1 MFSRYTCARCGVV
14 SDDKNHICRPEVI
27 DDRSEIC
34 ASEPKRDGRICES
47 MAQHLSY
54 ECSACGRPADKP
66 DLVCKPV
73 SIR

>member
-1 MFSRYTCARCGVV
+1 
-14 SDDKNHICRPEVI
+14 
-27 DDRSEIC
+27 
-34 ASEPKRDGRICES
+34 ICES

-66 DLVCKPV
+66 ELVCKPV